1 MYVNEVTK
9 AIQKSHVVALTQ
21 GDLVPSTRFRWRQY
35 EPDFTA
41 AGLIISEYSS
51 LFCAYAPY
59 SKWVRPFWLGSTLL
73 ESLWRIIK
81 SANCDVYYLQRNL
94 VASLYTWEGLLK
106 KPIVFDV
113 DDAIFLGPRGNSAN
127 KIAQRAEIIVCGN
140 SYLANH
146 FERLG
151 KVEILPTAVDSER
164 YKPKYVAGS
173 DEIVIGWS
181 GTSGG
186 FEYLYDIEES
196 LSQVLKARPKAVL
209 KIVSDR
215 RPNFKLI
222 PEEQFRYEAW
232 TATSEVQALQRFSIG
247 IMPLADDPWS
257 RGKCSFKMLTYMAV
271 GIPVVVSPVGMNIEI
286 LNKGTCGLA
295 ASSLNEWVE
304 TLIHLIDDE
313 GNRRRMGSIGR
324 DILEKYYSRKVIGP
338 RLAEIISSVAR

>member
-1 MYVNEVTK
+1 
-9 AIQKSHVVALTQ
+9 VA
-21 GDLVPSTRFRWRQY
+21 
-35 EPDFTA
+35 
-41 AGLIISEYSS
+41 
-51 LFCAYAPY
+51 
-59 SKWVRPFWLGSTLL
+59 TLH
-73 ESLWRIIK
+73 
-81 SANCDVYYLQRNL
+81 
-94 VASLYTWEGLLK
+94 TWEGILK
-106 KPIVFDV
+106 RPIVFDV
-113 DDAIFLGPRGNSAN
+113 DDAIFAGPRGNSAN
-127 KIAQRAEIIVCGN
+127 KIAQRAEIIICGN

-164 YKPKYVAGS
+164 YKPKYVAGC

-304 TLIHLIDDE
+304 TLINLIDDE

>member
-1 MYVNEVTK
+1 M
-9 AIQKSHVVALTQ
+9 
-21 GDLVPSTRFRWRQY
+21 PSTRFRWAQY
-35 EPDFTA
+35 IPDLVA
-41 AGLIISEYSS
+41 SGLVVSEY
-51 LFCAYAPY
+51 CAAFGSYAPMKK
-59 SKWVRPFWLGSTLL
+59 SDRPIWLVKTLG
-73 ESLWRIIK
+73 ESLARSILSR
-81 SANCDVYYLQRNL
+81 SADVCFLQRNM
-94 VASLYTWEGLLK
+94 VATLHTWEGLLK

-113 DDAIFLGPRGNSAN
+113 DDAIFVGQRGNSAN

-146 FERLG
+146 FERFG

-164 YKPKYVAGS
+164 YKPNHVAS
-173 DEIVIGWS
+173 RDEIVIGWS

-222 PEEQFRYEAW
+222 PEEQFHYEAW
-232 TATSEVQALQRFSIG
+232 TAASEVQALQGFSIG
-247 IMPLADDPWS
+247 IMPLVDDPWS

-271 GIPVVVSPVGMNIEI
+271 GIPVIVSPVGMNIEI
-286 LNKGTCGLA
+286 LNKGKCGLSA
-295 ASSLNEWVE
+295 DSRTQWVE
-304 TLIHLIDDE
+304 SLIHLIDDVSE
-313 GNRRRMGSIGR
+313 RKVMGVVGR
-324 DILEKYYSRKVIGP
+324 EILEKFYSRKVIGP